1 MPSPSQ
7 YGCRD
12 YRAEMILIGLQNR
25 LREDDLTEEERR
37 VLEKELEDLEADFY
51 G

>member
-1 MPSPSQ
+1 MTSPTR

-12 YRAEMILIGLQNR
+12 YRTEMILIGLQNR

-37 VLEKELEDLEADFY
+37 ALEQEIADLEADFY

>member
-1 MPSPSQ
+1 MPSPSR

-25 LREDDLTEEERR
+25 LREEDLTEEERR
-37 VLEKELEDLEADFY
+37 ALEKEIADLESDFY